1 MWRRGNHRFFLDQ
14 ALLEKFEKQGAALF
28 FSALGASRQIKEG
41 EKEREIESWGRK
53 VYRFLMGLPSKK
65 KSCSLTSKREN
76 LFKVEMV
83 FFQFLIVFFANHV
96 LPGIYV
102 IDQTKLPHVGGDLL
116 FAFILGVINSIIC
129 PFIQMVKKTTFSKL
143 FCVCFVLNF
152 RKCCF

>member
-1 MWRRGNHRFFLDQ
+1 
-14 ALLEKFEKQGAALF
+14 
-28 FSALGASRQIKEG
+28 
-41 EKEREIESWGRK
+41 
-53 VYRFLMGLPSKK
+53 MGLPSKK

-129 PFIQMVKKTTFSKL
+129 PFLQMVKKTTFSKL

-152 RKCCF
+152 LGYAVLKIAPLGIQITSITGYFLAAGLVATGSFLINCFEMQEKRGEQGFHLPE